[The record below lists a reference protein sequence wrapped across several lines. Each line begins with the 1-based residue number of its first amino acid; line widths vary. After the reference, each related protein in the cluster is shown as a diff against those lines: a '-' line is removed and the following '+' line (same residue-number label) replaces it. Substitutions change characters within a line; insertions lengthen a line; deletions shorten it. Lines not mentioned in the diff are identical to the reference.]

1 MRLETIDIPLILP
14 QPMSGRSSYYD
25 EDEEPGF
32 FSKLFKKKDV
42 PEKSFFESRI
52 EEFGYDDLYNELSDN
67 PAIYQVRNTSYD
79 KSVILTKNYFILPG
93 QEIFPLERISK
104 YVICN
109 LGEMPWEQYAEDRGI
124 DTPYDPTYISE
135 YEGEEEYE
143 LERFKISLVII
154 DKYGVQFRYDFYM
167 EASDRRDFYEQFSSR
182 CDGMDFTREDV
193 LDGKFSE
200 DYDYWIAQMM

>member
-109 LGEMPWEQYAEDRGI
+109 L
-124 DTPYDPTYISE
+124 
-135 YEGEEEYE
+135 
-143 LERFKISLVII
+143 
-154 DKYGVQFRYDFYM
+154 
-167 EASDRRDFYEQFSSR
+167 
-182 CDGMDFTREDV
+182 
-193 LDGKFSE
+193 
-200 DYDYWIAQMM
+200 